1 MQATNVCVAD
11 GDGNVVQEAT
21 LEADPDATKLCLA
34 EWTLQR
40 KRDGLEEL
48 SYSAWLFTA
57 LSEKDV
63 PVICIETQHAKAAPN
78 AMLKKTDRNDAKGI
92 AQMVRTGWFRGV
104 DVK

>member
-1 MQATNVCVAD
+1 MAD

-40 KRDGLEEL
+40 KRGGLDAF
-48 SYSAWLFTA
+48 SYSAWLFAA

-63 PVICIETQHAKAAPN
+63 SVICIETGRAEPALS
-78 AMLKKTDRNDAKGI
+78 AMLNKTDRNDAKGI